1 MLRYK
6 GLELPIVL
14 LEINLKKSFFR
25 AQLDDEFLL
34 KFPDVKEKLLGKINL
49 CIEEEMNSILKVQ

>member
-1 MLRYK
+1 MQRYK
-6 GLELPIVL
+6 GLPLPNIL
-14 LEINLKKSFFR
+14 LNINLENPVYR

-34 KFPDVKEKLLGKINL
+34 KFPDMKEKLLGKINL